1 MSNYNLS
8 NKLRELGLNGLETTI
23 YIWLLKNNRSTGYGI
38 ASQIN
43 KPVANTYKALNSL
56 EKKGAVISDNS
67 SNNKYFSSVNV
78 EEFLNKIEREFR
90 NTKEQIIEEAN
101 KLQVQQESGGI
112 YEIQSAEHAF
122 EKAINMI
129 NSAETT
135 LLVDC
140 FPAPLNKINAPLT
153 KKSGKGIN
161 IFLRNYCDTKIKNVN
176 QICLK
181 NPELPDEGP
190 GGEWM
195 VILKDTT
202 ESLIA
207 LFTKDGK
214 ELKHCIWTKDSF
226 LSFVLFSGSIFEFSY
241 AEIYNKIYDNDPNKI
256 DRIKDTITNRQSIFK
271 FLCQKDLN
279 IINND

>member
-1 MSNYNLS
+1 MSNNKLS
-8 NKLRELGLNGLETTI
+8 NKLRELALNELETTI

-43 KPVANTYKALNSL
+43 KPVANTYKALKSL
-56 EKKGAVISDNS
+56 EKKGAVVSDNS

-90 NTKEQIIEEAN
+90 NTKEQIIGEVN
-101 KLQVQQESGGI
+101 KLKVQQESGGI
-112 YEIQSAEHAF
+112 YEIQSAEHAY

-140 FPAPLNKINAPLT
+140 FPTQMKKIKTPLSE
-153 KKSGKGIN
+153 KSSKGIT
-161 IFLRNYCDTKIKNVN
+161 IFLKNYCDTKINNIN
-176 QICLK
+176 QICSK
-181 NPELPDEGP
+181 NTELPVEGL

-195 VILKDTT
+195 IILKDTT

-214 ELKHCIWTKDSF
+214 KLKHCIWTKDSF
-226 LSFVLFSGSIFEFSY
+226 LSFVLFNGSIFEFSY
-241 AEIYNKIYDNDPNKI
+241 TEIFNTIFDNDHNKV
-256 DRIKDTITNRQSIFK
+256 DRIKDLITNRQNIFK
-271 FLCQKDLN
+271 FLYQKEK
-279 IINND
+279 IH